1 MEDPTGH
8 IGELD
13 GPADLVVVDFHRV
26 ALAAAAVVSAEGG
39 HPAGGKSGFR

>member
-1 MEDPTGH
+1 MEVPTGH

-13 GPADLVVVDFHRV
+13 GPADLVVDFHRV